1 MIHSLY
7 EMKVSRN
14 EWTVPKSLCLL
25 LPHLSVELVRCGW
38 KHTILC
44 KELAQRALIS
54 GAGPL
59 LFGTL
64 AVPHLNT
71 MLQGFCKVSG
81 ILTMKEVILVN
92 SCNFLGLIHGIAWH
106 GFHFPR
112 DTEKAQA
119 LLSEHNLLQC
129 HTLTEK
135 ICDEQAFN
143 FVLPHF

>member
-1 MIHSLY
+1 M
-7 EMKVSRN
+7 
-14 EWTVPKSLCLL
+14 PKSLCLL

-129 HTLTEK
+129 HTLTKK